1 MRKGGGVSRR
11 TKPAPAGAGMSEQRT
26 LKRSAAERSE
36 AEAHQNKKGSP
47 PKETASK
54 NTIQAYSLISFK
66 VVCWLLRRSW
76 MR

>member
-36 AEAHQNKKGSP
+36 AEAHKNKKTLNRTVFFT
-47 PKETASK
+47 K
-54 NTIQAYSLISFK
+54 L
-66 VVCWLLRRSW
+66 
-76 MR
+76 